1 MNDARNARP
10 AVPGPVGCRHLRF
23 TRVGIQRAPMPPY
36 CLYLLTCRD
45 CGTTL
50 TTLTIRDRRH
60 ASRAVHAPAAVVEEE
75 TTGSRRRRRAG

>member
-1 MNDARNARP
+1 MINARNPRP
-10 AVPGPVGCRHLRF
+10 NQPAPVGCRHLRF
-23 TRVGIQRAPMPPY
+23 TRVGIQRAPLPPY

-50 TTLTIRDRRH
+50 TTMTIRNRRD

-75 TTGSRRRRRAG
+75 TEGTRRRRKAG

>member
-1 MNDARNARP
+1 
-10 AVPGPVGCRHLRF
+10 
-23 TRVGIQRAPMPPY
+23 MPPY

-60 ASRAVHAPAAVVEEE
+60 ASRAVYAPAAVVEEE
-75 TTGSRRRRRAG
+75 TAGSRRRRKAG